1 MINKKEHDWN
11 IEKEKLEIIILSEKL
26 LFFDI
31 EKKLKIITE
40 EEINK
45 LYELIKNENN
55 LKKFFIILNNYRAT

>member
-31 EKKLKIITE
+31 DKK
-40 EEINK
+40 
-45 LYELIKNENN
+45 IKNYNRRRN
-55 LKKFFIILNNYRAT
+55 